1 MNIWTKGIGVLER
14 ADTNESY
21 QWACVGIIA
30 PDSDTAFRTPCDL
43 LAAAGL
49 RGCVDYFGIGGE
61 DCDIA
66 GFNDGVEGEGR
77 ASLSLA
83 PWEVSLMV
91 REAEGRI
98 YSGNDSSGL

>member
-66 GFNDGVEGEGR
+66 GFDDGVEGEGR
-77 ASLSLA
+77 AGFALA
-83 PWEVSLMV
+83 PWDVSLMV
-91 REAEGRI
+91 GEAGRRI
-98 YSGNDSSGL
+98 YSGNGSSG